1 MPTILGKLNLNAP
14 VTAEK
19 ELKKLD
25 KQIPEPSLLKKI
37 FSRKDKPQDEEDKIG
52 KQITELESKYK
63 EDKKFIDKVS
73 KVKEK
78 YKKYYGKDPAV
89 SEVPDYGGNMT
100 ENWDLCNKY
109 LKKFEDILNGVTLRK
124 KEYKEINDEVD
135 SIEGNV
141 SNNIKNIHINDD
153 ADLKKIMEEYKKE
166 LESQRKIINNYR
178 IIEKSVSD
186 LLDVK
191 FELKMRRIE
200 WEKASETIEKSC
212 NNLNSVNFEDKNKKL
227 DIKRLKE
234 IVDGIVKSAKGR
246 EEFEKEFLELYVF
259 DDNMGLPGDD
269 EGRKY
274 ASKKL
279 DDIKGRLK
287 TTKGEKCANE
297 VEKAPIKVFDVVNG
311 KNVEKQYNHKNDG
324 GPYYILVDS
333 NGKKYEKYKHWVNHC
348 VNRKER
354 DQPAAENEATK
365 VVRNLWQNRGEYK

>member
-37 FSRKDKPQDEEDKIG
+37 FSRKDKPQDDRDKIG

-78 YKKYYGKDPAV
+78 YKKYYGKDPAD
-89 SEVPDYGGNMT
+89 SEVSGYGDSMT
-100 ENWDLCNKY
+100 KNWNLCNEY
-109 LKKFEDILNGVTLRK
+109 LKNFEDILNGVTLRK
-124 KEYKEINDEVD
+124 KEYENINDEVD

-141 SNNIKNIHINDD
+141 SNDIKNIHIDDD
-153 ADLKKIMEEYKKE
+153 ADLEKIMEEYKKE
-166 LESQRKIINNYR
+166 LESQRKIIGNYG

-200 WEKASETIEKSC
+200 WEKASETIEKLRNDLS
-212 NNLNSVNFEDKNKKL
+212 SVNFEDKNKKL
-227 DIKRLKE
+227 DIKRLEDIVKE
-234 IVDGIVKSAKGR
+234 IVKSAKGR

-259 DDNMGLPGDD
+259 DSNMGTSGKKFNMENLESIKKAAGDYG
-269 EGRKY
+269 EY
-274 ASKKL
+274 V
-279 DDIKGRLK
+279 LK
-287 TTKGEKCANE
+287 E
-297 VEKAPIKVFDVVNG
+297 PIKVSDVVLDG
-311 KNVEKQYNHKNDG
+311 KTIVKQYDHEEGDKG
-324 GPYYILVDS
+324 SVFKGPYYILVDS
-333 NGKKYEKYKHWVNHC
+333 NGEKYKKYRYGLSYCLNQS
-348 VNRKER
+348 NK
-354 DQPAAENEATK
+354 PTAEEKATE
-365 VVRNLWQNRGEYK
+365 VLGNLWRNRGEYK